1 MTTPPLPAAA
11 EGALA
16 EGRLLEAIKILRASE
31 GLDLTQA
38 KQRLDAY
45 LDENPE
51 LRERVQQ
58 KSREFRRRIIKWA
71 LVLDA
76 ILVLIFLY
84 WFFGRTH
91 GSN

>member
-11 EGALA
+11 ERALA
-16 EGRLLEAIKILRASE
+16 EGHLLEAIKALRKSE
-31 GLDLTQA
+31 KLDLTQA

-45 LDENPE
+45 LDDNPD

-71 LVLDA
+71 LVFDA
-76 ILVLIFLY
+76 ILILIFVY

>member
-16 EGRLLEAIKILRASE
+16 EGRLLEAIKILRESE
-31 GLDLTQA
+31 KLDLTQA

-45 LDENPE
+45 LDQNPE

-58 KSREFRRRIIKWA
+58 KSREFRGRIIKWA
-71 LVLDA
+71 LVFDA
-76 ILVLIFLY
+76 ILILVFLY
-84 WFFGRTH
+84 WFFGRAQGT
-91 GSN
+91 N